1 MVTAPSALTL
11 KEGVDVE
18 VQEEEVEV
26 EEEGQQWCTLQHS
39 LMMCV
44 QHWHN
49 VCKQRRRSN
58 HVAAEMA
65 ATTALL
71 LALEGQG
78 VDASSNSVCR
88 VVVEL

>member
-1 MVTAPSALTL
+1 MAPSALTL
-11 KEGVDVE
+11 KEGVEVE
-18 VQEEEVEV
+18 VQ

-71 LALEGQG
+71 LALGDQD
-78 VDASSNSVCR
+78 VDASNSSVCK